1 MKERFI
7 PILSGLM
14 TISLIVFIGLQIF
27 WLKQSIDAG
36 EQDFSS
42 RVYKAL
48 NSSSQKLNTLEIN
61 KFYRPFTNF
70 YQNINAQKDSSTIQ
84 TAMSVIDS
92 QSVKYIIYK
101 KTIVHKKPLS
111 IPFSKKDTLKI
122 TNLLTDEGVLKIKKD
137 SNDQNLKPIEE
148 NIENSFTSPKFTLDE
163 FARLSVNQMSLES
176 RVSIKQI
183 DSIVD
188 QELKKQNIDTD
199 FKCGILNNKLKLTSI
214 HSKDFVLS
222 KHPKQ
227 NYNVILFSDGKDN
240 TQYYLSVYF
249 PSKQYSVLNPIIGAI
264 AVTIASTLI
273 IIAIYIASIYY
284 MSRQKKI
291 SEIKTDFINNMSHEF
306 KTPIATI
313 NIATDTLKS
322 EKIQGN
328 SERMNFYISLIKQEN
343 ERMKKQVEMVLR
355 MSKLERNVLELVRK
369 ETDIREV
376 LKNSVKTVRVQVEQR
391 GGKITEIYTAERH
404 MAYVDGSHLTNTF
417 VNILDNANKYSPE
430 KPEITVKTYNDKN
443 DYVVEIS
450 DKGKGMQE
458 NVIKKIFEKF
468 YREETGNIHNVKG
481 HGLGLA
487 YVKNIIKLHK
497 GGIKVVSKLQ
507 KGTTFII
514 RIPLN
519 QENYG

>member
-14 TISLIVFIGLQIF
+14 TISLIVFVGLQIF
-27 WLKQSIDAG
+27 WLKQAIDAG

-48 NSSSQKLNTLEIN
+48 NNSSKKINTIEIN
-61 KFYRPFTNF
+61 KFYKPFTNF
-70 YQNINAQKDSSTIQ
+70 YQDINNQKDSSTIQ

-101 KTIVHKKPLS
+101 KTIVNKKPLI

-137 SNDQNLKPIEE
+137 SLQTNIKPIEK
-148 NIENSFTSPKFTLDE
+148 NIENSFVSPKFTLDE

-176 RVSIKQI
+176 RINMQLI
-183 DSIVD
+183 DSVVNL
-188 QELKKQNIDTD
+188 ELKKHNINTE
-199 FKCGILNNKLKLTSI
+199 FKCGVLNNKLKLTKI
-214 HSKDFVLS
+214 HSDDFILS
-222 KHPKQ
+222 NKFTQ
-227 NYNVILFSDGKDN
+227 NYNVVLFSDGKDN

-249 PSKQYSVLNPIIGAI
+249 PSKQYSVLNPILGAI
-264 AVTIASTLI
+264 GVTIASTLV

-284 MSRQKKI
+284 MSQQKKI

-313 NIATDTLKS
+313 NIATDALNS
-322 EKIQGN
+322 EKVQ
-328 SERMNFYISLIKQEN
+328 SEPEKMKFYTSLIKQEN
-343 ERMKKQVEMVLR
+343 DRMKKQVEMVLR
-355 MSKLERNVLELVRK
+355 MSKLERNALQLIRK
-369 ETDIREV
+369 ETDIRQI
-376 LKNSVKTVRVQVEQR
+376 LKNSIKTVRVQVEQR
-391 GGKITEIYTAERH
+391 GGTIKEEYLADKYIGN
-404 MAYVDGSHLTNTF
+404 VDGFHLTNAF
-417 VNILDNANKYSPE
+417 VNILDNANKYSLE
-430 KPEITVKTYNDKN
+430 KPEISVKTYNDKN

-450 DKGKGMQE
+450 DKGKGMSE

-481 HGLGLA
+481 HGLGLT
-487 YVKNIIKLHK
+487 YVKNIIKLHN
-497 GGIKVVSKLQ
+497 GGIKVVSKLN
-507 KGTTFII
+507 KGTTFIV

-519 QENYG
+519 

>member
-14 TISLIVFIGLQIF
+14 TISLIVFVGLQIF

-48 NSSSQKLNTLEIN
+48 NSSAVKINTLEIN
-61 KFYRPFTNF
+61 KFYKPFNNF
-70 YQNINAQKDSSTIQ
+70 YQDINSQKDSSTIQ
-84 TAMSVIDS
+84 TAMSVVDS

-101 KTIVHKKPLS
+101 KTIVNKKPLV

-137 SNDQNLKPIEE
+137 SNNLNLKPIEA
-148 NIENSFTSPKFTLDE
+148 NIENSFVSPKFTLDE
-163 FARLSVNQMSLES
+163 FARLSINQMSLES
-176 RVSIKQI
+176 RVDIGTI
-183 DSIVD
+183 DSIVNI
-188 QELKKQNIDTD
+188 ELKKQNIDTE
-199 FKCGILNNKLKLTSI
+199 FKCGVLNNKLALTKI
-214 HSKDFVLS
+214 HSKEFVLS
-222 KHPKQ
+222 KHPKH
-227 NYNVILFSDGKDN
+227 NYNAVLFSDGKDN

-249 PSKQYSVLNPIIGAI
+249 PSKQYSVLNPIFGAI
-264 AVTIASTLI
+264 GVTITSTLV

-284 MSRQKKI
+284 MSQQKKI

-313 NIATDTLKS
+313 NIATDALGT
-322 EKIQGN
+322 EKVQ
-328 SERMNFYISLIKQEN
+328 EDPEKMKFYTSLIKQEN
-343 ERMKKQVEMVLR
+343 TRMKKQVEMVLR
-355 MSKLERNVLELVRK
+355 MSKLERNSLELVIK
-369 ETDIREV
+369 ETNMREI

-391 GGKITEIYTAERH
+391 GGTIIEKYAAERH
-404 MAYVDGSHLTNTF
+404 IANADGFHLTNVF

-443 DYVVEIS
+443 DYVAEIS
-450 DKGKGMQE
+450 DKGKGMSE
-458 NVIKKIFEKF
+458 SVIKRIFEKF

-497 GGIKVVSKLQ
+497 GGIKVVSKPN

-519 QENYG
+519 K

>member
-14 TISLIVFIGLQIF
+14 TISLIVFVGLQIF
-27 WLKQSIDAG
+27 WLKQAIDAG

-48 NSSSQKLNTLEIN
+48 NNSSKKINTIEIN
-61 KFYRPFTNF
+61 KFYKPFTNF
-70 YQNINAQKDSSTIQ
+70 YQDINNQKDSSTIQ

-101 KTIVHKKPLS
+101 KTIVNKKPLI

-137 SNDQNLKPIEE
+137 SLQTNIKPIEK
-148 NIENSFTSPKFTLDE
+148 NIENSFVSPKFTLDE

-176 RVSIKQI
+176 RINMQLI
-183 DSIVD
+183 DSVVNL
-188 QELKKQNIDTD
+188 ELKKHNINTE
-199 FKCGILNNKLKLTSI
+199 FKCGVLNNKLKLTKI
-214 HSKDFVLS
+214 HSDDFILS
-222 KHPKQ
+222 NKFTQ
-227 NYNVILFSDGKDN
+227 NYNVVLFSDGKDN

-249 PSKQYSVLNPIIGAI
+249 PSKQYSVLNPILGAI
-264 AVTIASTLI
+264 GVTIASTLV

-284 MSRQKKI
+284 MSQQKKI

-313 NIATDTLKS
+313 NIATDALNS
-322 EKIQGN
+322 EKVQ
-328 SERMNFYISLIKQEN
+328 SEPEKMKFYTSLIKQEN
-343 ERMKKQVEMVLR
+343 DRMKKQVEMVLR
-355 MSKLERNVLELVRK
+355 MSKLERNALQLIRK
-369 ETDIREV
+369 ETDIRQI
-376 LKNSVKTVRVQVEQR
+376 LKNSIKTVRVQVEQR
-391 GGKITEIYTAERH
+391 GGTIKEEYLADKYIGN
-404 MAYVDGSHLTNTF
+404 VDGFHLTNAF
-417 VNILDNANKYSPE
+417 VNILDNANKYSLE
-430 KPEITVKTYNDKN
+430 KPEISVKTYNDKN

-450 DKGKGMQE
+450 DKGKGMSE

-481 HGLGLA
+481 HGLGLT
-487 YVKNIIKLHK
+487 YVKNIIKLHN
-497 GGIKVVSKLQ
+497 GGIKVVSKLH
-507 KGTTFII
+507 KGTTFIV

-519 QENYG
+519 

>member
-14 TISLIVFIGLQIF
+14 TISLIVFVGLQIF
-27 WLKQSIDAG
+27 WLKQAIDDG

-48 NSSSQKLNTLEIN
+48 NNSSKKINTIEIN
-61 KFYRPFTNF
+61 KFYKPFTNF
-70 YQNINAQKDSSTIQ
+70 YQDINNQKDSSTIQ

-101 KTIVHKKPLS
+101 KTIVNKKPLI

-137 SNDQNLKPIEE
+137 SFHPNIKPIEK
-148 NIENSFTSPKFTLDE
+148 NIENSFVSPKFTLDE

-176 RVSIKQI
+176 RINMQLI
-183 DSIVD
+183 DSVVNL
-188 QELKKQNIDTD
+188 ELKKNNIDTE
-199 FKCGILNNKLKLTSI
+199 FKCGVLNNKLQLTKI
-214 HSKDFVLS
+214 HSNDFILS
-222 KHPKQ
+222 NKFTQ
-227 NYNVILFSDGKDN
+227 NYNVVLFSDGKDT

-249 PSKQYSVLNPIIGAI
+249 PSKQYSVLNPILGAI
-264 AVTIASTLI
+264 GVTIASTLV

-284 MSRQKKI
+284 MSQQKKI

-313 NIATDTLKS
+313 NIATDALNS
-322 EKIQGN
+322 EKVQ
-328 SERMNFYISLIKQEN
+328 SDPDKMKFYTSLIKQEN

-355 MSKLERNVLELVRK
+355 MSKLERNALQLIRK
-369 ETDIREV
+369 ETDIRQI
-376 LKNSVKTVRVQVEQR
+376 LKNSIKTVRVQVEQR
-391 GGKITEIYTAERH
+391 GGTIKEEYLAEKFIGN
-404 MAYVDGSHLTNTF
+404 VDGFHLTNAF
-417 VNILDNANKYSPE
+417 VNILDNANKYSLE
-430 KPEITVKTYNDKN
+430 KPEIFVKTYNYKN

-450 DKGKGMQE
+450 DKGKGMSE

-481 HGLGLA
+481 HGLGLT
-487 YVKNIIKLHK
+487 YVKNIIKLHN
-497 GGIKVVSKLQ
+497 GGIKVVSKLH
-507 KGTTFII
+507 KGTTFIV
-514 RIPLN
+514 RIPLK
-519 QENYG
+519 

>member
-14 TISLIVFIGLQIF
+14 TISLIVFVALQVF
-27 WLKQSIDAG
+27 WLKQSLDAG
-36 EQDFSS
+36 ELDFSS

-48 NSSSQKLNTLEIN
+48 NSTAEKVNTIEIN
-61 KFYRPFTNF
+61 KFYKPFENF
-70 YQNINAQKDSSTIQ
+70 YQDINSQKDSSTIQ

-101 KTIVHKKPLS
+101 KTIVNKKPLV

-137 SNDQNLKPIEE
+137 SNNQKLKPIEE
-148 NIENSFTSPKFTLDE
+148 GIENSFVSPKFTLDE

-176 RVSIKQI
+176 RVDMKLI

-188 QELKKQNIDTD
+188 FELKKQNIDTE
-199 FKCGILNNKLKLTSI
+199 FKCGILNNKLALTKI
-214 HSKDFVLS
+214 HNEDFVLS
-222 KHPKQ
+222 KHPKD
-227 NYNVILFSDGKDN
+227 NYNVPLFTDRKNN

-249 PSKQYSVLNPIIGAI
+249 PSKQYSVLNPMIGAI
-264 AVTIASTLI
+264 GVTIASTLI

-284 MSRQKKI
+284 MSQQKKI

-313 NIATDTLKS
+313 NIATDALNSGKVQTDP
-322 EKIQGN
+322 EK
-328 SERMNFYISLIKQEN
+328 MKFYTSLIKQEN

-355 MSKLERNVLELVRK
+355 MSKLERNVLELIRK
-369 ETDIREV
+369 ETDMREV
-376 LKNSVKTVRVQVEQR
+376 LKNSVKTVRLQVEQR
-391 GGKITEIYTAERH
+391 QGTITEIYTAERH
-404 MAYVDGSHLTNTF
+404 VANVDGFHLTNAF

-430 KPEITVKTYNDKN
+430 KPQITVKTYNDN
-443 DYVVEIS
+443 DDYVVEIS
-450 DKGKGMQE
+450 DQGKGMVE
-458 NVIKKIFEKF
+458 KVVKRIFEKF

-487 YVKNIIKLHK
+487 YVKNIIHLHK
-497 GGIKVVSKLQ
+497 GGIKVVSKLH
-507 KGTTFII
+507 KGTTFIV

-519 QENYG
+519 Q

>member
-14 TISLIVFIGLQIF
+14 TISLIVFVGLQVF

-42 RVYKAL
+42 RVYRAL
-48 NSSSQKLNTLEIN
+48 NSSAEKINTIEIN
-61 KFYRPFTNF
+61 KFYKPFTNF
-70 YQNINAQKDSSTIQ
+70 YKDINSQKDSSTIQ

-101 KTIVHKKPLS
+101 KTIVNKRPLA
-111 IPFSKKDTLKI
+111 IPFSKRDTLKI

-137 SNDQNLKPIEE
+137 SNDQKLRPIEE
-148 NIENSFTSPKFTLDE
+148 GIENSFVSPKFTLDE

-176 RVSIKQI
+176 RVNMKLI
-183 DSIVD
+183 DSIVYL
-188 QELKKQNIDTD
+188 ELKKQNIDTE
-199 FKCGILNNKLKLTSI
+199 FKCGVLNNKLILTKI
-214 HSKDFVLS
+214 HSEGFVLS
-222 KHPKQ
+222 SHPKH
-227 NYNVILFSDGKDN
+227 NYNVTLFSDGKDKDD

-249 PSKQYSVLNPIIGAI
+249 PSKQYSVLNPIFGAIGA
-264 AVTIASTLI
+264 TIASTLI
-273 IIAIYIASIYY
+273 IISIYIASIYY
-284 MSRQKKI
+284 MSQQKKI

-313 NIATDTLKS
+313 NIATDALNS
-322 EKIQGN
+322 EKVQTQP
-328 SERMNFYISLIKQEN
+328 EKMKFYTSLIKQEN
-343 ERMKKQVEMVLR
+343 ERMRKQVEMVLR
-355 MSKLERNVLELVRK
+355 MSKLERNVLELIRK
-369 ETDIREV
+369 ETDMREV
-376 LKNSVKTVRVQVEQR
+376 LKNSVKTVRLQVEQR
-391 GGKITEIYTAERH
+391 QGTITEIYTAERH
-404 MAYVDGSHLTNTF
+404 VANVDGFHLTNAF

-430 KPEITVKTYNDKN
+430 KPQITVKTYNDGN

-450 DKGKGMQE
+450 DKGKGMVE
-458 NVIKKIFEKF
+458 KVAKRIFEKF

-487 YVKNIIKLHK
+487 YVKNIIELHK
-497 GGIKVVSKLQ
+497 GGIKVVSKVY
-507 KGTTFII
+507 KGTTFIV

-519 QENYG
+519 Q

>member
-14 TISLIVFIGLQIF
+14 TISLIVFVGLQIF
-27 WLKQSIDAG
+27 WLKQAIDAG

-48 NSSSQKLNTLEIN
+48 NNSSKKINTIEIN
-61 KFYRPFTNF
+61 KFYKPFTNF
-70 YQNINAQKDSSTIQ
+70 YQDINNQKDSSTIQ

-101 KTIVHKKPLS
+101 KTIVNKKPLI

-137 SNDQNLKPIEE
+137 SLQTNIRPIEK
-148 NIENSFTSPKFTLDE
+148 NIENSFVSPKFTLDE

-176 RVSIKQI
+176 RINMQLI
-183 DSIVD
+183 DSVVNL
-188 QELKKQNIDTD
+188 ELKKHNINTE
-199 FKCGILNNKLKLTSI
+199 FKCGVLNNKLKLTKI
-214 HSKDFVLS
+214 HSDDFILS
-222 KHPKQ
+222 NKFTQ
-227 NYNVILFSDGKDN
+227 NYNVVLFSDGKDN

-249 PSKQYSVLNPIIGAI
+249 PSKQYSVLNPILGAI
-264 AVTIASTLI
+264 GVTIASTLV

-284 MSRQKKI
+284 MSQQKKI

-313 NIATDTLKS
+313 NIATDALNS
-322 EKIQGN
+322 EKVQ
-328 SERMNFYISLIKQEN
+328 SEPEKMKFYTSLIKQEN
-343 ERMKKQVEMVLR
+343 DRMKKQVEMVLR
-355 MSKLERNVLELVRK
+355 MSKLERNALQLIRK
-369 ETDIREV
+369 ETDIRQI
-376 LKNSVKTVRVQVEQR
+376 LKNSIKTVRVQVEQR
-391 GGKITEIYTAERH
+391 GGTIKEEYLADKYIGN
-404 MAYVDGSHLTNTF
+404 VDGFHLTNAF
-417 VNILDNANKYSPE
+417 VNILDNANKYSLE
-430 KPEITVKTYNDKN
+430 KPEISVKTYNDKN

-450 DKGKGMQE
+450 DKGKGMSE

-481 HGLGLA
+481 HGLGLT
-487 YVKNIIKLHK
+487 YVKNIIKLHN
-497 GGIKVVSKLQ
+497 GGIKVVSKLH
-507 KGTTFII
+507 KGTTFIV

-519 QENYG
+519 

>member
-14 TISLIVFIGLQIF
+14 TISLIVFVGLQIF
-27 WLKQSIDAG
+27 WLKQAIDAG

-48 NSSSQKLNTLEIN
+48 NNSSKKINTIEIN
-61 KFYRPFTNF
+61 KFYKPFTNF
-70 YQNINAQKDSSTIQ
+70 YQDINNQKDSSTIQ

-101 KTIVHKKPLS
+101 KTIVNKKPLI

-137 SNDQNLKPIEE
+137 SLQTNIRPIEK
-148 NIENSFTSPKFTLDE
+148 NIENSFVSPKFTLDE

-176 RVSIKQI
+176 RINMQLI
-183 DSIVD
+183 DSVVSL
-188 QELKKQNIDTD
+188 ELKKHNINTE
-199 FKCGILNNKLKLTSI
+199 FKCGVLNNKLKLTKI
-214 HSKDFVLS
+214 HSDDFILS
-222 KHPKQ
+222 NKFTQ
-227 NYNVILFSDGKDN
+227 NYNVVLFSDGKDN

-249 PSKQYSVLNPIIGAI
+249 PSKQYSVLNPILGAI
-264 AVTIASTLI
+264 GVTIASTLV

-284 MSRQKKI
+284 MSQQKKI

-313 NIATDTLKS
+313 NIATDALNS
-322 EKIQGN
+322 EKVQ
-328 SERMNFYISLIKQEN
+328 SEPEKMKFYTSLIKQEN
-343 ERMKKQVEMVLR
+343 DRMKKQVEMVLR
-355 MSKLERNVLELVRK
+355 MSKLERNALQLIRK
-369 ETDIREV
+369 ETDIRQI
-376 LKNSVKTVRVQVEQR
+376 LKNSIKTVRVQVEQR
-391 GGKITEIYTAERH
+391 GGTIKEEYLADKYIGN
-404 MAYVDGSHLTNTF
+404 VDGFHLTNAF
-417 VNILDNANKYSPE
+417 VNILDNANKYSLE
-430 KPEITVKTYNDKN
+430 KPEISVKTYNDKN

-450 DKGKGMQE
+450 DKGKGMSE

-481 HGLGLA
+481 HGLGLT
-487 YVKNIIKLHK
+487 YVKNIIKLHN
-497 GGIKVVSKLQ
+497 GGIKVVSKLH
-507 KGTTFII
+507 KGTTFIV

-519 QENYG
+519 